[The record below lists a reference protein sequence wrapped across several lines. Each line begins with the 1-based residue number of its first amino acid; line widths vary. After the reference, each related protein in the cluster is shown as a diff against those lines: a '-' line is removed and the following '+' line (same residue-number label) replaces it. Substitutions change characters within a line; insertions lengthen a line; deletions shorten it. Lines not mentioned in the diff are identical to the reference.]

1 LVLLADDFAQPN
13 GLCFSLD
20 ESRLFVND
28 TERQHIRV
36 FNVKGNGDLG
46 GGAVW
51 AVTEGEG
58 PGGPDGMKI
67 DSRGNVYC
75 CGPGG
80 VHVFDAS
87 AHRMGIIR
95 TPEPAANFAFGDD
108 DLRSL
113 FVTASSSLYRLRVR
127 VPGLRLF

>member
-1 LVLLADDFAQPN
+1 
-13 GLCFSLD
+13 
-20 ESRLFVND
+20 VND

-36 FNVKGNGDLG
+36 FNLKANGDLG

-58 PGGPDGMKI
+58 AGAPDGMKI

-80 VHVFDAS
+80 VHVFDS
-87 AHRMGIIR
+87 SGHRMGIIHV
-95 TPEPAANFAFGDD
+95 PEPTANFAFGDD